1 MKVANAFG
9 FETNTA
15 ERAIIELLFH
25 YMILCEYQLLD
36 LQASVRGFVD
46 RMSAAVSNIDSTLG
60 RETQGAR
67 DAVAKVQAALAGGQ
81 TSFSAEDVAHLLQ
94 AVAPAT
100 HASEG
105 IQSDLYTLVE
115 CLSFEDIQSQRLDH
129 LARASNALNMGII
142 ERLRQGL
149 DTVSVED
156 VRAFGVATARAT
168 RAMYTMPEERD
179 VFDQV
184 FLDFLATSGDKSTK
198 AG

>member
-1 MKVANAFG
+1 MKVSSEFG

-15 ERAIIELLFH
+15 ERAIIELLFL

-46 RMSAAVSNIDSTLG
+46 RMSAAVSNIDGTIA
-60 RETQGAR
+60 RETQEAR
-67 DAVAKVQAALAGGQ
+67 VVVARVQAALDGGQ
-81 TSFSAEDVAHLLQ
+81 ATFTAEEVAKLLSAVGPSARIAD
-94 AVAPAT
+94 
-100 HASEG
+100 S
-105 IQSDLYTLVE
+105 IQSDLYTLIE

-142 ERLRQGL
+142 ERLRNGL
-149 DTVSVED
+149 DSISVED

-184 FLDFLATSGDKSTK
+184 FLDFLGSPGDKATR